1 MKTLN
6 KVFIAAIAATAMTAC
21 NNELGEQFVSNNGG
35 DVKFTMGIEGTSA
48 SRVAME
54 DGSYQA
60 SFESTNA
67 VGIFVKEVDSYSN
80 LEYTYNGNA
89 WTGATVNVPADGVY
103 TYYAYYPYAASATST
118 AIAAEVSA
126 DQETGGYLANDYLM
140 ANLTAE
146 AGQANVDLQF
156 THALSLVEV
165 TLSGPNAAEDA
176 VVALSNMT
184 TDATINLETSVVTP
198 GTKKANV
205 TMDKLTTSMKYRAIV
220 PEQTVAQG
228 TALMTIV
235 SKGRTYKVSYKA
247 SDVKF
252 ERGKYISLNVELGSS
267 SSAEDVTVTITSQ
280 GITDWGEGTPV
291 TGDATIDEVPLIE
304 TIGENLV
311 SFAGTADRNANIGDT
326 WFKLINAAGT
336 TAGATGEIVE
346 SGSEEVVW
354 EKAAKLTYTSVWDPN
369 VDNGADK
376 PKGKAVNNSYYIA
389 AVGYLH
395 DAAIYTSDTQFYK
408 LTFKAKSNQVK
419 TTVVDETESPEEL
432 PDAAK
437 IVITCRNS
445 VDNASF
451 AMSGSSSISDDVA
464 TTTMTVSDLVK
475 DTWKECVAYI
485 HFGKKSEAVGSVT
498 DSKPMGDSETSDL
511 QKIDIRFYTN
521 NPTSKEG
528 EKITATIF
536 ISDVKLEPYIKD

>member
-1 MKTLN
+1 MKALN
-6 KVFIAAIAATAMTAC
+6 RIFIAAIAATAMTAC
-21 NNELGEQFVSNNGG
+21 NNELSEQIASNQGG

-140 ANLTAE
+140 ANYLTATP
-146 AGQANVDLQF
+146 GQANVDLQF

-176 VVALSNMT
+176 VVTLSNMT
-184 TDATINLETSVVTP
+184 TDATMNLEASTVTP
-198 GTKKANV
+198 GEKKANV
-205 TMDKLTTSMKYRAIV
+205 TMDKLVTSMKYRAIV

-267 SSAEDVTVTITSQ
+267 SAQDYTVTITSK

-291 TGDATIDEVPLIE
+291 TGDATVDEIPLILPLGDE
-304 TIGENLV
+304 LTQVIKTFDLT
-311 SFAGTADRNANIGDT
+311 SDT
-326 WFKLINAAGT
+326 WVKFLDSENYNDVANFEIGVDESCSWKKYASLEYTSKYEDANAA
-336 TAGATGEIVE
+336 
-346 SGSEEVVW
+346 
-354 EKAAKLTYTSVWDPN
+354 
-369 VDNGADK
+369 
-376 PKGKAVNNSYYIA
+376 NSYYKA
-389 AVGYLH
+389 ALSYFHSSPLDVSQTK
-395 DAAIYTSDTQFYK
+395 IYK
-408 LTFKAKSNQVK
+408 LSMKIK
-419 TTVVDETESPEEL
+419 TEL
-432 PDAAK
+432 SQSATLDGELSENGASK
-437 IVITCRNS
+437 LVITCRNA
-445 VDNASF
+445 DNSSSF
-451 AMSGSSSISDDVA
+451 ATSTNQTFSA
-464 TTTMTVSDLVK
+464 TTVSKTPGNRNWMDFIIYINLAQKSTTVGTVPTTGNDLEK
-475 DTWKECVAYI
+475 KGWKE
-485 HFGKKSEAVGSVT
+485 
-498 DSKPMGDSETSDL
+498 TSASDYAKFDL
-511 QKIDIRFYTN
+511 RFYTN
-521 NPTSKEG
+521 NNASESTQKVVSK
-528 EKITATIF
+528 IY
-536 ISDVKLEPYIKD
+536 ISDLVMEPYVAE

>member
-1 MKTLN
+1 MKALN
-6 KVFIAAIAATAMTAC
+6 RIFIAAIAATAMTAC
-21 NNELGEQFVSNNGG
+21 NNELSEQIASNQGG

-140 ANLTAE
+140 ANYLTATP
-146 AGQANVDLQF
+146 GQANVDLQF

-228 TALMTIV
+228 TSLMTIV
-235 SKGRTYKVSYKA
+235 SKGRTYKVTYNA

-252 ERGKYISLNVELGSS
+252 EKGKYISLNVELGSS
-267 SSAEDVTVTITSQ
+267 SSAQDYTVTITSQ
-280 GITDWGEGTPV
+280 GITNWEQGSVVDGS
-291 TGDATIDEVPLIE
+291 ATVDEVPLIE
-304 TIGENLV
+304 VIGESLA
-311 SFAGTADRNANIGDT
+311 SFTKTSERNDYIGDT

-376 PKGKAVNNSYYIA
+376 PKGKAVNNSYYVA

-395 DAAIYTSDTQFYK
+395 DAAIYTSDTEVYK

-419 TTVVDETESPEEL
+419 TTVVDETESSETL
-432 PDAAK
+432 SDAAK
-437 IVITCRNS
+437 IVVTCRNAK
-445 VDNASF
+445 DDASF
-451 AMSGSSSISDDVA
+451 ALTSSSTSIDGTG
-464 TTTMTVSDLVK
+464 TTSTTIIPANK
-475 DTWKECVAYI
+475 DTWESFTAYI
-485 HFGKKSEAVGSVT
+485 YFGKKHTTVGTPGAEKMLEAT
-498 DSKPMGDSETSDL
+498 AEDL

-521 NPTSKEG
+521 NPSSADG

-536 ISDVKLEPYIKD
+536 ISEVTLEPYIK

>member
-6 KVFIAAIAATAMTAC
+6 KVFIAAIAATAMTSC

-103 TYYAYYPYAASATST
+103 TYYAYYPYAESATST
-118 AIAAEVSA
+118 AVATEVNA

-140 ANLTAE
+140 ANLTAG

-220 PEQTVAQG
+220 PEQTVTKG

-235 SKGRTYKVSYKA
+235 SKGRTYKVSYNA

-252 ERGKYISLNVELGSS
+252 EKGKYISLNVELGSS
-267 SSAEDVTVTITSQ
+267 SAQDYTVTITSQ
-280 GITDWGEGTPV
+280 GITIWDESTDQP
-291 TGDATIDEVPLIE
+291 GDASISVAELNIPLPVDVKLDTIKYNWSASTSANQIGTDKKEGWYKRSGSSVTNLTVVGYDESE
-304 TIGENLV
+304 GAMTIKRFVDSDGAWNSDNITYHSCSPFEIGQYEL
-311 SFAGTADRNANIGDT
+311 SFDL
-326 WFKLINAAGT
+326 K
-336 TAGATGEIVE
+336 GATVE
-346 SGSEEVVW
+346 G
-354 EKAAKLTYTSVWDPN
+354 N
-369 VDNGADK
+369 VDNKDNPIYGT
-376 PKGKAVNNSYYIA
+376 
-389 AVGYLH
+389 VGVG
-395 DAAIYTSDTQFYK
+395 I
-408 LTFKAKSNQVK
+408 
-419 TTVVDETESPEEL
+419 
-432 PDAAK
+432 
-437 IVITCRNS
+437 S
-445 VDNASF
+445 VS
-451 AMSGSSSISDDVA
+451 
-464 TTTMTVSDLVK
+464 
-475 DTWKECVAYI
+475 
-485 HFGKKSEAVGSVT
+485 
-498 DSKPMGDSETSDL
+498 GDSALFRIPILAEIKEDGVSTGEMDYGRTLTTKAATSEYVTVTTNSIL
-511 QKIDIRFYTN
+511 MRFLRRLN
-521 NPTSKEG
+521 LL
-528 EKITATIF
+528 
-536 ISDVKLEPYIKD
+536 VC

>member
-1 MKTLN
+1 MKALN
-6 KVFIAAIAATAMTAC
+6 RIFIAAIAATAMTAC
-21 NNELGEQFVSNNGG
+21 NNELSEQIASNQGG

-140 ANLTAE
+140 ANYLTATP
-146 AGQANVDLQF
+146 GQANVDLQF

-235 SKGRTYKVSYKA
+235 SKGRTYKVSYNA

-252 ERGKYISLNVELGSS
+252 EKGKYISLNVELGSS
-267 SSAEDVTVTITSQ
+267 SAQDYTVTITSQ
-280 GITDWGEGTPV
+280 GITDWGQGSV
-291 TGDATIDEVPLIE
+291 VDGSATVDEVPLIE
-304 TIGENLV
+304 VIGESLA
-311 SFAGTADRNANIGDT
+311 SFTKTADRNANIGDT

-376 PKGKAVNNSYYIA
+376 PKGKAVNNSYYVA

-395 DAAIYTSDTQFYK
+395 DAAIYTSDTEVYK

-419 TTVVDETESPEEL
+419 TTVVDETESSETL
-432 PDAAK
+432 SDAAK
-437 IVITCRNS
+437 IVVTCRNAK
-445 VDNASF
+445 DDASF
-451 AMSGSSSISDDVA
+451 ALTSSSTSIDGTG
-464 TTTMTVSDLVK
+464 TTSTTIIPANK
-475 DTWKECVAYI
+475 DTWESFTAYI
-485 HFGKKSEAVGSVT
+485 YFGKKHATVGTPGAGKMLEAT
-498 DSKPMGDSETSDL
+498 AEDL

-521 NPTSKEG
+521 NPSSADG

-536 ISDVKLEPYIKD
+536 ISDVKLEPYIQ

>member
-1 MKTLN
+1 MKALN
-6 KVFIAAIAATAMTAC
+6 RIFIAAIAATAMTAC
-21 NNELGEQFVSNNGG
+21 NNELSEQIASNQGG

-140 ANLTAE
+140 ANYLTATP
-146 AGQANVDLQF
+146 GQANVDLQF

-228 TALMTIV
+228 TSLMTIV
-235 SKGRTYKVSYKA
+235 SKGRTYKVTYNA

-252 ERGKYISLNVELGSS
+252 EKGKYISLNVELGSS
-267 SSAEDVTVTITSQ
+267 SSAQDYTVTITSQ

-291 TGDATIDEVPLIE
+291 TGDATVDEIPLILPLGDELTEVIE
-304 TIGENLV
+304 TFDLTSDAWAKFLNSTNYNDVTKFEIGVDESCNWGKYASLEYT
-311 SFAGTADRNANIGDT
+311 SKYEDA
-326 WFKLINAAGT
+326 NAA
-336 TAGATGEIVE
+336 
-346 SGSEEVVW
+346 
-354 EKAAKLTYTSVWDPN
+354 
-369 VDNGADK
+369 
-376 PKGKAVNNSYYIA
+376 NSYYKA
-389 AVGYLH
+389 ALSYFHSSPLDV
-395 DAAIYTSDTQFYK
+395 SQTQIYK
-408 LTFKAKSNQVK
+408 LSMKIK
-419 TTVVDETESPEEL
+419 TELSQSETLDGEL
-432 PDAAK
+432 SENGASK
-437 IVITCRNS
+437 LVITCRNADDS
-445 VDNASF
+445 SSF
-451 AMSGSSSISDDVA
+451 ATSTNQTFSA
-464 TTTMTVSDLVK
+464 TTVSKTPGNRNWMDFTIYINLAQKSTTVGTVPTTGNDLETK
-475 DTWKECVAYI
+475 GWKE
-485 HFGKKSEAVGSVT
+485 
-498 DSKPMGDSETSDL
+498 TSASDYAKFDL
-511 QKIDIRFYTN
+511 RFYTN
-521 NPTSKEG
+521 NSASSSIQKVVSK
-528 EKITATIF
+528 IY
-536 ISDVKLEPYIKD
+536 ISDLVMEPYVAE

>member
-1 MKTLN
+1 MKTIR
-6 KVFIAAIAATAMTAC
+6 KVFLSSMALLAMTAC
-21 NNELGEQFVSNNGG
+21 NNELSEQLASNQGG

-67 VGIFVKEVDSYSN
+67 VGIFVKEVASYSN
-80 LEYTYNGNA
+80 LEYTYNGSA

-103 TYYAYYPYAASATST
+103 TYYAYYPYAESATST

-140 ANLTAE
+140 ANLAAE

-176 VVALSNMT
+176 VVTLSNMT
-184 TDATINLETSVVTP
+184 TDATMNLEASTVTP
-198 GTKKANV
+198 GEKKANV

-267 SSAEDVTVTITSQ
+267 SSAEDYTVTITSQ
-280 GITDWGEGTPV
+280 EGITNWGTSAENP
-291 TGDATIDEVPLIE
+291 GDASVSVAELSIPLPTDGQVLE
-304 TIGENLV
+304 TIALNWSPSTL
-311 SFAGTADRNANIGDT
+311 ANQI
-326 WFKLINAAGT
+326 
-336 TAGATGEIVE
+336 
-346 SGSEEVVW
+346 
-354 EKAAKLTYTSVWDPN
+354 
-369 VDNGADK
+369 GADK
-376 PKGKAVNNSYYIA
+376 AEGW
-389 AVGYLH
+389 
-395 DAAIYTSDTQFYK
+395 YK
-408 LTFKAKSNQVK
+408 
-419 TTVVDETESPEEL
+419 
-432 PDAAK
+432 
-437 IVITCRNS
+437 R
-445 VDNASF
+445 
-451 AMSGSSSISDDVA
+451 SGSSVTNLTVVGYDESEGAMTIKRFVDSDGAWNSDNITYHSCTPLEIGQYELSFELKGATEGGGTTYGTVGVGISASGDSTLFRIPILADIKDTQPLQKDYGRTLTTKAATTEWVSVSISFDFTKTCKSGKSNGLAEKDCLEATVEKVNKGVNIMFYSHNVA
-464 TTTMTVSDLVK
+464 NIKAPTTLYVRN
-475 DTWKECVAYI
+475 I
-485 HFGKKSEAVGSVT
+485 
-498 DSKPMGDSETSDL
+498 
-511 QKIDIRFYTN
+511 
-521 NPTSKEG
+521 
-528 EKITATIF
+528 
-536 ISDVKLEPYIKD
+536 KLTKVE

>member
-60 SFESTNA
+60 SFENENK
-67 VGIFVKEVDSYSN
+67 VGVFVKEVDSYSN
-80 LEYTYNGNA
+80 LEYTFDGNA
-89 WTGATVNVPADGVY
+89 WNGATIKVPADKVY
-103 TYYAYYPYAASATST
+103 TYYAYYPYAESATST
-118 AIAAEVSA
+118 AVTAEVNA

-176 VVALSNMT
+176 VVTLSNMT
-184 TDATINLETSVVTP
+184 TDAIMNLEASTVTP
-198 GTKKANV
+198 GEKKANV

-267 SSAEDVTVTITSQ
+267 SSAEDVTVTITTSQ

-291 TGDATIDEVPLIE
+291 TGDATVDEIPLILPLGDE
-304 TIGENLV
+304 LTEVIKTFDLTSDAWAKFLDNAATYADVAQFSIGEDESLEWKKYA
-311 SFAGTADRNANIGDT
+311 SLEYTSKYEDA
-326 WFKLINAAGT
+326 NAA
-336 TAGATGEIVE
+336 
-346 SGSEEVVW
+346 
-354 EKAAKLTYTSVWDPN
+354 
-369 VDNGADK
+369 
-376 PKGKAVNNSYYIA
+376 NSYYKA
-389 AVGYLH
+389 ALSYFHSSPLDVSQTK
-395 DAAIYTSDTQFYK
+395 IYK
-408 LTFKAKSNQVK
+408 LSMKIK
-419 TTVVDETESPEEL
+419 TEL
-432 PDAAK
+432 SQSTTLDGELSENGASK
-437 IVITCRNS
+437 LVITCRNA
-445 VDNASF
+445 DNSSSF
-451 AMSGSSSISDDVA
+451 ATSTNQTFSA
-464 TTTMTVSDLVK
+464 TTVSKTPGNRNWMDFIIYINLAQKSTAVGTVPTEGK
-475 DTWKECVAYI
+475 DVETKGWKE
-485 HFGKKSEAVGSVT
+485 
-498 DSKPMGDSETSDL
+498 TSASDYAKFDL
-511 QKIDIRFYTN
+511 RFYTN
-521 NPTSKEG
+521 NNASESTQKVVSK
-528 EKITATIF
+528 IY
-536 ISDVKLEPYIKD
+536 ISDLVMEPYVAE

>member
-140 ANLTAE
+140 ANLTAG

-235 SKGRTYKVSYKA
+235 SKGRTYKVTYNA
-247 SDVKF
+247 SEVKF
-252 ERGKYISLNVELGSS
+252 EKGKYISLNVELGSS
-267 SSAEDVTVTITSQ
+267 SAQDYTVTIKSQ
-280 GITDWGEGTPV
+280 GITDWGQGSV
-291 TGDATIDEVPLIE
+291 VDGSATVDEVPLIE
-304 TIGENLV
+304 VIGESLA
-311 SFAGTADRNANIGDT
+311 SFTKTADRNANIGDT

-376 PKGKAVNNSYYIA
+376 PKGKAVNNSYYVA

-395 DAAIYTSDTQFYK
+395 DAAIYTSDTEVYK

-419 TTVVDETESPEEL
+419 TTVVDETESSETL
-432 PDAAK
+432 SDAAK
-437 IVITCRNS
+437 IVVTCRNAK
-445 VDNASF
+445 DDASF
-451 AMSGSSSISDDVA
+451 ALTSSSTSIDGTG
-464 TTTMTVSDLVK
+464 TTSTTIIPANK
-475 DTWKECVAYI
+475 DTWESFTAYI
-485 HFGKKSEAVGSVT
+485 YFGKKHATVGTPGAGKMLEAT
-498 DSKPMGDSETSDL
+498 AEDL

-521 NPTSKEG
+521 NPSSADG

-536 ISDVKLEPYIKD
+536 ISDVKLEPYIQ

>member
-21 NNELGEQFVSNNGG
+21 NNELSEQIASNQGG

-140 ANLTAE
+140 ANYLTATP
-146 AGQANVDLQF
+146 GQANVDLQF

-235 SKGRTYKVSYKA
+235 SKGRIYKVSYKA

-252 ERGKYISLNVELGSS
+252 EKGKYISLNVELGSS
-267 SSAEDVTVTITSQ
+267 SAQDYTVTITSQ
-280 GITDWGEGTPV
+280 GITDWEQGSVVDGS
-291 TGDATIDEVPLIE
+291 ATVDEVPLIE
-304 TIGENLV
+304 VIGESLA
-311 SFAGTADRNANIGDT
+311 SFTKTADRNANIGDT

-354 EKAAKLTYTSVWDPN
+354 EKAAKLTYTSVWDAAAN
-369 VDNGADK
+369 NNQ
-376 PKGKAVNNSYYIA
+376 GKAVNNSYYVA

-395 DAAIYTSDTQFYK
+395 DAAIYTSDTEVYK
-408 LTFKAKSNQVK
+408 LTFKAKSNLVK
-419 TTVVDETESPEEL
+419 TTVVDGTETPEEL
-432 PDAAK
+432 SDAAK
-437 IVITCRNS
+437 VVVTCRNS
-445 VDNASF
+445 VDGASF
-451 AMSGSSSISDDVA
+451 AMSSSSYISDDVA

-498 DSKPMGDSETSDL
+498 GSKPMVDSETSDL

-521 NPTSKEG
+521 NPSSADG

-536 ISDVKLEPYIKD
+536 ISDVTLEPYIKE

>member
-60 SFESTNA
+60 SFENENK
-67 VGIFVKEVDSYSN
+67 VGVFVKEVDSYSN
-80 LEYTYNGNA
+80 LEYTFDGNA
-89 WTGATVNVPADGVY
+89 WNGVTIKVPADKVY
-103 TYYAYYPYAASATST
+103 TYYAYYPYAESATST
-118 AIAAEVSA
+118 AVATEVNA

-176 VVALSNMT
+176 VVTLSNMT
-184 TDATINLETSVVTP
+184 TDATMNLEASTVTP
-198 GTKKANV
+198 GEKKANV

-267 SSAEDVTVTITSQ
+267 SSSAEDVTVTITSQ
-280 GITDWGEGTPV
+280 GITNWGESDEV
-291 TGDATIDEVPLIE
+291 TGDASISVAELNIPLPVDVKLDTIKYNWSAS
-304 TIGENLV
+304 TSANQIG
-311 SFAGTADRNANIGDT
+311 T
-326 WFKLINAAGT
+326 
-336 TAGATGEIVE
+336 
-346 SGSEEVVW
+346 
-354 EKAAKLTYTSVWDPN
+354 
-369 VDNGADK
+369 DK
-376 PKGKAVNNSYYIA
+376 KEGW
-389 AVGYLH
+389 
-395 DAAIYTSDTQFYK
+395 YK
-408 LTFKAKSNQVK
+408 
-419 TTVVDETESPEEL
+419 
-432 PDAAK
+432 
-437 IVITCRNS
+437 R
-445 VDNASF
+445 
-451 AMSGSSSISDDVA
+451 SGSSVTNLTVVGYDESEGAMTIKRFVDSDGAWNSDNITYHSCTPLEIGQYELSFELKGATEGGGTTYGTVGVGISASGDSTLFRIPILADIKDTQPLQKDYGRTLTTKAATTEWVSVSISFDFTKTCKNGKSNGLAEKDCLDATVEKVNKGVNIMFYSHNVA
-464 TTTMTVSDLVK
+464 KIKAPTTLYVRN
-475 DTWKECVAYI
+475 I
-485 HFGKKSEAVGSVT
+485 
-498 DSKPMGDSETSDL
+498 
-511 QKIDIRFYTN
+511 
-521 NPTSKEG
+521 
-528 EKITATIF
+528 
-536 ISDVKLEPYIKD
+536 KLTKVE

>member
-1 MKTLN
+1 MKALN
-6 KVFIAAIAATAMTAC
+6 RIFIAAIAATAMTAC
-21 NNELGEQFVSNNGG
+21 NNELSEQIASNQGG

-140 ANLTAE
+140 ANYLTATP
-146 AGQANVDLQF
+146 GQANVDLQF

-184 TDATINLETSVVTP
+184 TDATINLETSTVTP
-198 GTKKANV
+198 GEKKANV
-205 TMDKLTTSMKYRAIV
+205 IMDKLTTSMKYRAIV

-235 SKGRTYKVSYKA
+235 SKGRTYKVTYNA
-247 SDVKF
+247 SEVKF
-252 ERGKYISLNVELGSS
+252 EKGKYISLNVELGSS
-267 SSAEDVTVTITSQ
+267 SAQDYTVTIKSQ
-280 GITDWGEGTPV
+280 GITDWGQGSV
-291 TGDATIDEVPLIE
+291 VDGSATVDEVPLIE
-304 TIGENLV
+304 VIGESLA
-311 SFAGTADRNANIGDT
+311 SFTKTADRNANIGDT

-376 PKGKAVNNSYYIA
+376 PKGKAVNNSYYVA

-395 DAAIYTSDTQFYK
+395 DAAIYTSDTEVYK

-419 TTVVDETESPEEL
+419 TTVVDETESSETL
-432 PDAAK
+432 SDAAK
-437 IVITCRNS
+437 IVVTCRNAK
-445 VDNASF
+445 DDASF
-451 AMSGSSSISDDVA
+451 ALTSSSTSIDGTG
-464 TTTMTVSDLVK
+464 TTSTTIIPANK
-475 DTWKECVAYI
+475 DTWESFTAYI
-485 HFGKKSEAVGSVT
+485 YFGKKHATVGTPGAGKMLEAT
-498 DSKPMGDSETSDL
+498 AEDL

-521 NPTSKEG
+521 NPSSADG

-536 ISDVKLEPYIKD
+536 ISDVKLEPYIQ

>member
-60 SFESTNA
+60 SFENENK
-67 VGIFVKEVDSYSN
+67 VGVFVKEVDSYSN
-80 LEYTYNGNA
+80 LEYTFDGNA
-89 WTGATVNVPADGVY
+89 WNGATIKVPADKVY
-103 TYYAYYPYAASATST
+103 TYYAYYPYAESATST
-118 AIAAEVSA
+118 AVATEVNA

-176 VVALSNMT
+176 VVTLSNMT
-184 TDATINLETSVVTP
+184 TDATMNLEASTVTP
-198 GTKKANV
+198 GEKKANV

-267 SSAEDVTVTITSQ
+267 SAEDYTVTITSQ
-280 GITDWGEGTPV
+280 NITDWGQGTSV
-291 TGDATIDEVPLIE
+291 DGGATVDEVPLISEFGE
-304 TIGENLV
+304 TIEAMGTNDIVNLGNSSWFSV
-311 SFAGTADRNANIGDT
+311 LASEGSSSEIKAVETAGNITPEWSKQANLTFISKWADKGDGTGSANANNWYTAVLGYFYKGTIYTGNTFKYKLSFRAKGCVKTGDDLT
-326 WFKLINAAGT
+326 
-336 TAGATGEIVE
+336 V
-346 SGSEEVVW
+346 SET
-354 EKAAKLTYTSVWDPN
+354 EKAKLYV
-369 VDNGADK
+369 
-376 PKGKAVNNSYYIA
+376 
-389 AVGYLH
+389 
-395 DAAIYTSDTQFYK
+395 
-408 LTFKAKSNQVK
+408 
-419 TTVVDETESPEEL
+419 
-432 PDAAK
+432 
-437 IVITCRNS
+437 TCRNGLIDEGS
-445 VDNASF
+445 VKKAASF
-451 AMSGSSSISDDVA
+451 AIMNNATSDPTATNSTKEVTNEWGDFAFYIYFDKKLTGSPSSLGDKSWENTGVEDYQNIQVRIC
-464 TTTMTVSDLVK
+464 TTTTQA
-475 DTWKECVAYI
+475 TAE
-485 HFGKKSEAVGSVT
+485 VT
-498 DSKPMGDSETSDL
+498 LKQVEIS
-511 QKIDIRFYTN
+511 
-521 NPTSKEG
+521 
-528 EKITATIF
+528 IT
-536 ISDVKLEPYIKD
+536 DVKLEEYTE

>member
-60 SFESTNA
+60 SFENENK
-67 VGIFVKEVDSYSN
+67 VGVFVKEVDSYSN
-80 LEYTYNGNA
+80 LEYTFDGNA
-89 WTGATVNVPADGVY
+89 WNGATIKVPADKVY
-103 TYYAYYPYAASATST
+103 TYYAYYPYAESATST
-118 AIAAEVSA
+118 AVATEVNA

-176 VVALSNMT
+176 VVTLSNMT
-184 TDATINLETSVVTP
+184 TDATMNLEASTVTP
-198 GTKKANV
+198 GEKKANV

-280 GITDWGEGTPV
+280 GITVWGEGTPV
-291 TGDATIDEVPLIE
+291 TGDATVDEIPLILPLGDE
-304 TIGENLV
+304 LTEVIKTFDLTSDAWAKFLDNAATYADVAQFSIGEDESLEWKKYA
-311 SFAGTADRNANIGDT
+311 SLEYTSKYEDA
-326 WFKLINAAGT
+326 NAA
-336 TAGATGEIVE
+336 
-346 SGSEEVVW
+346 
-354 EKAAKLTYTSVWDPN
+354 
-369 VDNGADK
+369 
-376 PKGKAVNNSYYIA
+376 NSYYKA
-389 AVGYLH
+389 ALSYFHSSPLDVSQTK
-395 DAAIYTSDTQFYK
+395 IYK
-408 LTFKAKSNQVK
+408 LSMKIK
-419 TTVVDETESPEEL
+419 TEL
-432 PDAAK
+432 SQSATLDGELSENGASK
-437 IVITCRNS
+437 LVITCRNA
-445 VDNASF
+445 DNSSSF
-451 AMSGSSSISDDVA
+451 ATSTNQTFSA
-464 TTTMTVSDLVK
+464 TTVSKTPGNRNWMDFTIYINLAQKSTAVGTVPTEGK
-475 DTWKECVAYI
+475 DVETKGWKE
-485 HFGKKSEAVGSVT
+485 
-498 DSKPMGDSETSDL
+498 TSASDYAKFDL
-511 QKIDIRFYTN
+511 RFYTN
-521 NPTSKEG
+521 NNASKDTQKVVS
-528 EKITATIF
+528 KIY
-536 ISDVKLEPYIKD
+536 ISDLVMEPYVAE

>member
-1 MKTLN
+1 MKALN
-6 KVFIAAIAATAMTAC
+6 KIFIAAIAATAMTAC

-60 SFESTNA
+60 SFENENK
-67 VGIFVKEVDSYSN
+67 VGVFVKEVDSYSN
-80 LEYTYNGNA
+80 LEYTFDGNA
-89 WTGATVNVPADGVY
+89 WNGATIKVPANKVY
-103 TYYAYYPYAASATST
+103 TYYAYYPYAESATST
-118 AIAAEVSA
+118 AVTAEVNA

-228 TALMTIV
+228 TSLMTIV
-235 SKGRTYKVSYKA
+235 SKGRTYKVTYNA

-280 GITDWGEGTPV
+280 GITSWDKSDKV
-291 TGDATIDEVPLIE
+291 TGDASISVAELNIPLPVDVKLDTIKYNWSAS
-304 TIGENLV
+304 TSANQIG
-311 SFAGTADRNANIGDT
+311 T
-326 WFKLINAAGT
+326 
-336 TAGATGEIVE
+336 
-346 SGSEEVVW
+346 
-354 EKAAKLTYTSVWDPN
+354 
-369 VDNGADK
+369 DK
-376 PKGKAVNNSYYIA
+376 KEGW
-389 AVGYLH
+389 
-395 DAAIYTSDTQFYK
+395 YK
-408 LTFKAKSNQVK
+408 
-419 TTVVDETESPEEL
+419 
-432 PDAAK
+432 
-437 IVITCRNS
+437 R
-445 VDNASF
+445 
-451 AMSGSSSISDDVA
+451 SGSSVTNLTVVGYDESEGAMTIKRFANSSGAWNSDNITYHSCSPFEIGQYELSFDLKGATEGGGTTYGTVGVGISASGDSTLFRIPILADIKDTQPLQKDYGRTLTTKAATTEWVSVSISFDFTKTCKSGKSNGLAEKDCLEATVEKVNKGVNIMFYSHNVA
-464 TTTMTVSDLVK
+464 NIKAPTTLYVRN
-475 DTWKECVAYI
+475 I
-485 HFGKKSEAVGSVT
+485 
-498 DSKPMGDSETSDL
+498 
-511 QKIDIRFYTN
+511 
-521 NPTSKEG
+521 
-528 EKITATIF
+528 
-536 ISDVKLEPYIKD
+536 KLTKVE

>member
-21 NNELGEQFVSNNGG
+21 NNELSEQIASNQGG

-140 ANLTAE
+140 ANLTAG

-267 SSAEDVTVTITSQ
+267 SSAEDVTVTVTSQ
-280 GITDWGEGTPV
+280 RITNWYESDGV
-291 TGDATIDEVPLIE
+291 TGDASISVAELNIPLPTDGQVLE
-304 TIGENLV
+304 TITSNW
-311 SFAGTADRNANIGDT
+311 SAS
-326 WFKLINAAGT
+326 T
-336 TAGATGEIVE
+336 TANQI
-346 SGSEEVVW
+346 GS
-354 EKAAKLTYTSVWDPN
+354 
-369 VDNGADK
+369 
-376 PKGKAVNNSYYIA
+376 GKAE
-389 AVGYLH
+389 GW
-395 DAAIYTSDTQFYK
+395 YK
-408 LTFKAKSNQVK
+408 RS
-419 TTVVDETESPEEL
+419 
-432 PDAAK
+432 
-437 IVITCRNS
+437 
-445 VDNASF
+445 
-451 AMSGSSSISDDVA
+451 
-464 TTTMTVSDLVK
+464 
-475 DTWKECVAYI
+475 
-485 HFGKKSEAVGSVT
+485 GSVT
-498 DSKPMGDSETSDL
+498 DLTVIGYDETDQALTITRKSTSTGAWNNDNIVYHSCTPLEIGQYELSFELKGADVGNVNDKEEPVYGTIGFGISTSGDNYLFRIPIISNGDYGRTLTTKAATSEYVTVTTKFNFGEISTETKSSGLL
-511 QKIDIRFYTN
+511 QENFIEAIAENVNKGVNIIFYSNKVTITNPSILYIRN
-521 NPTSKEG
+521 
-528 EKITATIF
+528 I
-536 ISDVKLEPYIKD
+536 KLTKVEE

>member
-21 NNELGEQFVSNNGG
+21 NNELSEQLASNQGG

-140 ANLTAE
+140 ANLTAG

-235 SKGRTYKVSYKA
+235 SKGRTYKVTYNA
-247 SDVKF
+247 SEVKF
-252 ERGKYISLNVELGSS
+252 EKGKYISLNVELGSS
-267 SSAEDVTVTITSQ
+267 SAQDYTVTIMSQ
-280 GITDWGEGTPV
+280 GITDWGEGTAV
-291 TGDATIDEVPLIE
+291 NGDATVDEVPLVLPLGDELTEVIKTFE
-304 TIGENLV
+304 LT
-311 SFAGTADRNANIGDT
+311 SDT
-326 WFKLINAAGT
+326 WVKFLDNENYNEVT
-336 TAGATGEIVE
+336 NFEIGVDD
-346 SGSEEVVW
+346 SCSW
-354 EKAAKLTYTSVWDPN
+354 KKYASLKYTSEYGN
-369 VDNGADK
+369 TYAS
-376 PKGKAVNNSYYIA
+376 NSYYKA
-389 AVGYLH
+389 ALSYFHSSPLDVSQTK
-395 DAAIYTSDTQFYK
+395 IYK
-408 LTFKAKSNQVK
+408 LSMKIK
-419 TTVVDETESPEEL
+419 TELDQSEAVDGEPSANGASKL
-432 PDAAK
+432 
-437 IVITCRNS
+437 VITCRNA
-445 VDNASF
+445 DNSSSF
-451 AMSGSSSISDDVA
+451 ATSTNQTFTA
-464 TTTMTVSDLVK
+464 TTVSKTPTDRYWNEFTIYINLAQKSKTVGTVITDELDENYK
-475 DTWKECVAYI
+475 EENDWKNT
-485 HFGKKSEAVGSVT
+485 S
-498 DSKPMGDSETSDL
+498 TSDYAKFDL
-511 QKIDIRFYTN
+511 RFYTN
-521 NPTSKEG
+521 NNASKDTQKVVS
-528 EKITATIF
+528 KIY
-536 ISDVKLEPYIKD
+536 ISDLVMEPYVAE

>member
-21 NNELGEQFVSNNGG
+21 NNELSEQIASNQGG

-140 ANLTAE
+140 ANYLTATP
-146 AGQANVDLQF
+146 GQANVDLQF

-176 VVALSNMT
+176 VVTLSNMT
-184 TDATINLETSVVTP
+184 TDATINLEANTVTP
-198 GTKKANV
+198 GEKKANV
-205 TMDKLTTSMKYRAIV
+205 TMDKLAASMKYRAIV

-235 SKGRTYKVSYKA
+235 SKGRTYKVTYKA

-252 ERGKYISLNVELGSS
+252 EKGKYISLNVELGSS

-280 GITDWGEGTPV
+280 GITDWGKGTPV
-291 TGDATIDEVPLIE
+291 TGDATVDEIPLILPLGDE
-304 TIGENLV
+304 LTQVIKTFDLT
-311 SFAGTADRNANIGDT
+311 SDT
-326 WFKLINAAGT
+326 WVKFLDSENYNDVANFEIGVDESCSWKKYASLEYTSKYEDANAA
-336 TAGATGEIVE
+336 
-346 SGSEEVVW
+346 
-354 EKAAKLTYTSVWDPN
+354 
-369 VDNGADK
+369 
-376 PKGKAVNNSYYIA
+376 NSYYKA
-389 AVGYLH
+389 ALSYFHSSPLDVSQTK
-395 DAAIYTSDTQFYK
+395 IYK
-408 LTFKAKSNQVK
+408 LSMKIK
-419 TTVVDETESPEEL
+419 TEL
-432 PDAAK
+432 SQSATLDGELSENGASK
-437 IVITCRNS
+437 LVITCRNA
-445 VDNASF
+445 DNSSSF
-451 AMSGSSSISDDVA
+451 ATSTNQTFSA
-464 TTTMTVSDLVK
+464 TTVSKTPGNRNWMDFIIYINLAQKSTAVGTVPTEGK
-475 DTWKECVAYI
+475 DVETKGWKE
-485 HFGKKSEAVGSVT
+485 
-498 DSKPMGDSETSDL
+498 TSASDYAKFDL
-511 QKIDIRFYTN
+511 RFYTN
-521 NPTSKEG
+521 NNASESTQKVVSK
-528 EKITATIF
+528 IY
-536 ISDVKLEPYIKD
+536 ISDLVMEPYVAE